1 MEVRGPGFLHGEH
14 LERLERSEAV
24 ERLEPLE
31 RSKTVEL
38 LERSEAVERLER
50 LELALSFCESAGP
63 TPGRFPSSPLLFNPE
78 EQRPKGI
85 VNIPPM
91 TD

>member
-1 MEVRGPGFLHGEH
+1 MKRF
-14 LERLERSEAV
+14 ERSRAV

-78 EQRPKGI
+78 KQRPKGL

-91 TD
+91 ADKINFDTGFTVV